1 MKKVFM
7 TSILLSIMALAACGD
22 DSNTSSVEDEC
33 TKDPALCEDNTPDTP
48 VEEQFFFYI
57 FCSFPVARRGSL
69 FYICAS
75 LSLE

>member
-7 TSILLSIMALAACGD
+7 TSILLSVMALAACGD

-48 VEEQFFFYI
+48 VEE
-57 FCSFPVARRGSL
+57 
-69 FYICAS
+69 
-75 LSLE
+75 